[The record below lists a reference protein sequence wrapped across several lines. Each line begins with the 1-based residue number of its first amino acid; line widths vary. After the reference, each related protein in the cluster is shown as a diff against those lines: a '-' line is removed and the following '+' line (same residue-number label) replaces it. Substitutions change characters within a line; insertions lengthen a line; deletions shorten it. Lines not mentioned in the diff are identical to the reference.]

1 MQINKLNQWLENSY
15 QGRANQEIL
24 FINASKNHIRC
35 NLLDLKRM
43 RNSLKSNFRLL
54 WLDGIEDIRHRYYE
68 NQIVAMLSQDIKYFE
83 TIKRTIA
90 RGVIYVEKSESINDI
105 IALLQAKRVDVKG
118 ELSYTLLEKVEFEE
132 VLKLDVK
139 SLEAFILKRDNLL
152 KNIHYGFGGIELTFL
167 RDYLTIYSNKR
178 VLLANFAQYLYRLA
192 TLDFT
197 SSAKIT
203 GKAIHTTLGVPS
215 KIINLKSLKIKVHMS
230 LLKNNRVYIVN
241 KNQLELNIKMDIA
254 KKLVA
259 LDIKE
264 LDVAKIG
271 NITELPLKDIEKMH
285 RACFMR

>member
-1 MQINKLNQWLENSY
+1 MQNNKLKQWIENTNL
-15 QGRANQEIL
+15 GKTNQEIL
-24 FINASKNHIRC
+24 FINGSQNDIC
-35 NLLDLKRM
+35 NNLLDLKRM
-43 RNSLKSNFRLL
+43 SNSIQSRFKLL
-54 WLDGIEDIRHRYYE
+54 WLDGIEDVKYRYYE
-68 NQIVAMLSQDIKYFE
+68 NQIVVMFSQDEKYFE
-83 TIKRTIA
+83 TLKKAIA
-90 RGVIYVEKSESINDI
+90 RGVIYVDEIESINET
-105 IALLQAKRVDVKG
+105 IALLQEKRVDVNG
-118 ELSYTLLEKVEFEE
+118 ELSYKLLQNVEFEE
-132 VLKLDVK
+132 VLHLNQK
-139 SLEAFILKRDNLL
+139 SLEEFIIARDILL
-152 KNIHYGFGGIELTFL
+152 KNIHYRFEGINFTLL

-259 LDIKE
+259 LDIKG
-264 LDVAKIG
+264 LDINKIAG
-271 NITELPLKDIEKMH
+271 VTELPLKQIEKFY
-285 RACFMR
+285 RDCFIR

>member
-54 WLDGIEDIRHRYYE
+54 WLDGIEEIRHRYYE
-68 NQIVAMLSQDIKYFE
+68 NQIVAMLSQNIKYFE

-132 VLKLDVK
+132 ILKLDVK
-139 SLEAFILKRDNLL
+139 SLREFILNRANLL
-152 KNIHYGFGGIELTFL
+152 KNIHYCFGWMEHPFL
-167 RDYLTIYSNKR
+167 NDCLAIYYNKR
-178 VLLANFAQYLYRLA
+178 ILLANFAQYLYRLA

-197 SSAKIT
+197 STDKSVGA
-203 GKAIHTTLGVPS
+203 AIHKILGIKSSVIS
-215 KIINLKSLKIKVHMS
+215 LKSLKIKVDIS
-230 LLKNNRVYIVN
+230 LLKNHRVYILN
-241 KNQLELNIKMDIA
+241 ENQLELDIKMGVA

-264 LDVAKIG
+264 LDVNKIG
-271 NITELPLKDIEKMH
+271 NITELLIKQIEKFYSD
-285 RACFMR
+285 CFIR